1 MTPRS
6 CTPSAVPNLQRG
18 ERLRARDRDSAT
30 QRLGEREREHANRID
45 TDARALAYT
54 MPILAFF
61 LSMRFFCQEA
71 RCSAFRFP
79 SALML

>member
-1 MTPRS
+1 
-6 CTPSAVPNLQRG
+6 
-18 ERLRARDRDSAT
+18 
-30 QRLGEREREHANRID
+30 
-45 TDARALAYT
+45 